1 MRKIA
6 PIASPVMP
14 LPSRESEDIFYLDVL
29 RAKYGS
35 EVYPLD
41 RFVEVFKI
49 EDNVW
54 ALRQTS
60 PAKIIDGNWAYLIEG
75 PERAA
80 LIDNSYG
87 IGDLK
92 GLCEFLVGVKRF

>member
-1 MRKIA
+1 MSKIA

-60 PAKIIDGNWAYLIEG
+60 PAKII
-75 PERAA
+75 
-80 LIDNSYG
+80 
-87 IGDLK
+87 
-92 GLCEFLVGVKRF
+92 